1 LTFLTPDPRLEARL
15 GSQRSPDPIALEEN
29 QAVTRKEI
37 VRSISE
43 DLGLTQLKTK
53 EIVERVFETILK
65 TLLEEG
71 RVELR
76 NFGVFEVK
84 RRGARKARN
93 PRTGEKVFIP
103 ERSVVTF
110 KPGQVMQ
117 ERVEGIKR
125 Q

>member
-1 LTFLTPDPRLEARL
+1 
-15 GSQRSPDPIALEEN
+15 
-29 QAVTRKEI
+29 VTRKEI

-43 DLGLTQLKTK
+43 ELDLSQMETK
-53 EIVERVFETILK
+53 QIVQMVFDAILH
-65 TLLEEG
+65 TLVEVG

-93 PRTGEKVFIP
+93 PRTGEKVFVP
-103 ERSVVTF
+103 EKLVVTF

-117 ERVEGIKR
+117 KRVEAIGQR
-125 Q
+125 DDAGDERH